1 MVASINSNLPA
12 AAAAM
17 GYNNAQSTASA
28 AMNRIN
34 TGLRINSAKDD
45 AAGSTIL
52 TQIKTQ
58 YNSNVV
64 AIRNTNDGVSLMQT
78 AEVGVKAIETKVGR
92 LRELAMAASNGTQTA
107 ASRDAMVKEVK
118 LLLTDI
124 NTLAEKTNFNGVK
137 LLDGSFNNATFQVG
151 ANTGDTKMASLGNAS
166 ASKMGSADTSAV
178 TTAQNAGTTALKE
191 GAFSLNGV
199 LIGPSLAAAD
209 TASTA
214 SAAGSSIAKAAAV
227 NARSAQTGVTATV
240 NATEVGGKSMTAAAL
255 TGSAVINGVTIN
267 LQTTTDTASSRAAV
281 VAAINAKA
289 IESGVTAVDTGSDK
303 GGVKLIAADG
313 RNISLTLNTVTGAAT
328 GLGTSAAN
336 GVAEVS
342 SGSITLN
349 SDKAIVITSNLN
361 GAAGTGGIKDAGLT
375 VGTFKAQTA
384 YASAT
389 AATGGAESMKSFAS
403 GDFKINGVIVGA
415 SLATSDT
422 ASYSFKTTDAAPA
435 DQRDSKATSGISRAA
450 AINALSEQTGV
461 TATVNATTVQGAT
474 STMTVGATSGSLLIN
489 GVSTAVI
496 TTTASSTTAQNRKA
510 TVDAINAISDRTG
523 VIATDSNDDTKGVTL
538 SAADGRNITAVQA
551 NTGTLTA
558 ASTGLGID
566 MTAAAAT
573 PLAGTAI
580 PTPSTRAGVAMTA
593 AASSGTITINGIATA
608 TITTTGT
615 AATDRDAVVAGINA
629 ISAQTGV
636 VANNDGTGVTL
647 TAADGRAIAAPTY
660 SGTLVTATTG
670 LNGGAATVSTVGG
683 TLMGGTY
690 TSTLTLSSAK
700 AFTIEAGTTDAGTDA
715 LNLKVG
721 TYGAGRSGGSLDM
734 IDLSTAEG
742 AVAALTTI
750 DNAIASLSN
759 TKSAIGAIQKSFIA
773 TAEDLAGQNFALKAT
788 SDTMEQ
794 SDFIADNAE
803 LAAASLRA
811 DAANYAFTK
820 ALEQQN
826 KLQGLMR

>member
-118 LLLTDI
+118 LLLADI

-151 ANTGDTKMASLGNAS
+151 ANTGDTKLASLGNAS
-166 ASKMGSADTSAV
+166 ASKMGSSDTSAV
-178 TTAQNAGTTALKE
+178 TTAQNAGTTALKA
-191 GAFSLNGV
+191 GAFTLNGV

-227 NARSAQTGVTATV
+227 NAKSAESGVTATV
-240 NATEVGGKSMTAAAL
+240 NATEVGGSDMTAGVEA
-255 TGSAVINGVTIN
+255 GSIDLNGVNIVIN
-267 LQTTTDTASSRAAV
+267 TTADAASSRAAV

-289 IESGVTAVDTGSDK
+289 AQTGVTAVDSGTDK
-303 GGVKLIAADG
+303 AGVKLVAADG
-313 RNISLTLNTVTGAAT
+313 RNISLTLNGVTAAAT
-328 GLGTSAAN
+328 GLGTAAGD

-349 SDKAIVITSNLN
+349 SDKAIVISSGEL
-361 GAAGTGGIKDAGLT
+361 GAKGTGGIKDAGLA
-375 VGTFKAQTA
+375 VGTFAAQTA
-384 YASAT
+384 YVSTTDTAGAASAI
-389 AATGGAESMKSFAS
+389 AA
-403 GDFKINGVIVGA
+403 GDFTINGAIIGA
-415 SLATSDT
+415 SLASFDT
-422 ASYSFKTTDAAPA
+422 ASSTGNEK
-435 DQRDSKATSGISRAA
+435 SGIAKAA
-450 AINALSEQTGV
+450 AINALTAQTGV
-461 TATVNATTVQGAT
+461 TATVNATALQGSAMTGAALTGTVT
-474 STMTVGATSGSLLIN
+474 IN
-489 GVSTAVI
+489 GV
-496 TTTASSTTAQNRKA
+496 TTASFSTTTDEAANRKA
-510 TVDAINAISDRTG
+510 TVDAINAISGQTG
-523 VIATDSNDDTKGVTL
+523 VVATDSNEDSKGVVLT
-538 SAADGRNITAVQA
+538 AADGRNIVMSLTNLTAV
-551 NTGTLTA
+551 
-558 ASTGLGID
+558 STGLG
-566 MTAAAAT
+566 AA
-573 PLAGTAI
+573 
-580 PTPSTRAGVAMTA
+580 
-593 AASSGTITINGIATA
+593 
-608 TITTTGT
+608 
-615 AATDRDAVVAGINA
+615 
-629 ISAQTGV
+629 
-636 VANNDGTGVTL
+636 
-647 TAADGRAIAAPTY
+647 
-660 SGTLVTATTG
+660 
-670 LNGGAATVSTVGG
+670 
-683 TLMGGTY
+683 GTY
-690 TSTLTLSSAK
+690 TSGLTLSSAK
-700 AFTIEAGTTDAGTDA
+700 AFTIGAGTNANGTDN
-715 LNLKVG
+715 LNLEVG

-759 TKSAIGAIQKSFIA
+759 TKSAIGAIQKSFMS
-773 TAEDLAGQNFALKAT
+773 TAEDLAGKNFALKAT

>member
-64 AIRNTNDGVSLMQT
+64 AMRNTNDGVSLMQT

-118 LLLTDI
+118 LLLEDI

-166 ASKMGSADTSAV
+166 ASKMGSSDTSAV
-178 TTAQNAGTTALKE
+178 TTAQNAGKTALVA
-191 GAFSLNGV
+191 GAYTLNGV

-209 TASTA
+209 TASTDA
-214 SAAGSSIAKAAAV
+214 AAGSSIAKAAAV
-227 NARSAQTGVTATV
+227 NAKSAESGVTATV
-240 NATEVGGKSMTAAAL
+240 NATEVGGSSMTAGAASGSITL
-255 TGSAVINGVTIN
+255 NNVSINIDTTGDA
-267 LQTTTDTASSRAAV
+267 ASSRAAV
-281 VAAINAKA
+281 VAAINAKSA
-289 IESGVTAVDTGSDK
+289 QTGVTAVDTNSDTA
-303 GGVKLIAADG
+303 GVKLVAADG
-313 RNISLTLNTVTGAAT
+313 RNIELAFTTVTAANT
-328 GLGTSAAN
+328 GLAA
-336 GVAEVS
+336 AETYT
-342 SGSITLN
+342 GSITLN
-349 SDKAIVITSNLN
+349 SDKAIVITSGEL

-375 VGTFKAQTA
+375 VGTFAAQTA
-384 YASAT
+384 YVSTTDTAGAASAI
-389 AATGGAESMKSFAS
+389 AA
-403 GDFKINGVIVGA
+403 GDFTINGAIIGA
-415 SLATSDT
+415 SLASFDT
-422 ASYSFKTTDAAPA
+422 ASSTGN
-435 DQRDSKATSGISRAA
+435 ATSGIAKAA
-450 AINALSEQTGV
+450 AINALTAQTGV
-461 TATVNATTVQGAT
+461 TATVNATAVQGT
-474 STMTVGATSGSLLIN
+474 TMVGAALTGTVTIN
-489 GVSTAVI
+489 GVATATFS
-496 TTTASSTTAQNRKA
+496 TTTDEAANRKA
-510 TVDAINAISDRTG
+510 TVDAINAISGQTG
-523 VIATDSNDDTKGVTL
+523 VVATDSNEDSKGVVLT
-538 SAADGRNITAVQA
+538 AADGRNIDLVF
-551 NTGTLTA
+551 GTLTA
-558 ASTGLGID
+558 ASTGLG
-566 MTAAAAT
+566 
-573 PLAGTAI
+573 
-580 PTPSTRAGVAMTA
+580 
-593 AASSGTITINGIATA
+593 
-608 TITTTGT
+608 
-615 AATDRDAVVAGINA
+615 
-629 ISAQTGV
+629 
-636 VANNDGTGVTL
+636 
-647 TAADGRAIAAPTY
+647 AAD
-660 SGTLVTATTG
+660 
-670 LNGGAATVSTVGG
+670 
-683 TLMGGTY
+683 TY
-690 TSTLTLSSAK
+690 TSSLTLSSAN
-700 AFTIEAGTTDAGTDA
+700 AFTIGAGTNANGTDN
-715 LNLKVG
+715 LNLEVG

-759 TKSAIGAIQKSFIA
+759 TKSAIGAIQKSFMS
-773 TAEDLAGQNFALKAT
+773 TAEDLAGKNFALKAT